1 MTDDALLDKMP
12 TGPVVNTAPARRPE
26 RTTIHGRTGELVPL
40 DPATHGDSLAQNT
53 IGDAGSRLWQYLF
66 EGPFPDRAAFDTHLS
81 KIAGS
86 ADPLFF
92 AIVDSGSGT
101 AVGYASFMRIE
112 PVHRV
117 IEVGSILYTPR
128 LQQTTLATEAMYLMA
143 RHVFED
149 LGYRRYEWKCNALN
163 APSRRAALRLGF
175 TFEGIFRQHM
185 IVKGRNR
192 DTAWF
197 SMLDSEWPQRK
208 ENFERW
214 LDPSNFS
221 ADGKQKLSLSQLNH
235 AQLNHA
241 QLNHAQLNQ
250 AQGAAVRKL

>member
-1 MTDDALLDKMP
+1 
-12 TGPVVNTAPARRPE
+12 VVTLA
-26 RTTIHGRTGELVPL
+26 PL
-40 DPATHGDSLAQNT
+40 DPQAHGDALYEGGSGEG
-53 IGDAGSRLWQYLF
+53 GDRLWQYLF
-66 EGPFPDRAAFDTHLS
+66 EGPFADRATFDLHLQR
-81 KIAGS
+81 IATS
-86 ADPLFF
+86 EDPMFF
-92 AIVDSGSGT
+92 AIVDNASGK
-101 AVGYASFMRIE
+101 AIGYASYMRIE

-163 APSRRAALRLGF
+163 APSRRAALRFGF

-197 SMLDSEWPQRK
+197 SMLDSEWPARK

-214 LDPSNFS
+214 LDPSNFG
-221 ADGKQKLSLSQLNH
+221 ADGRQKVALSTLN
-235 AQLNHA
+235 AL
-241 QLNHAQLNQ
+241 
-250 AQGAAVRKL
+250 